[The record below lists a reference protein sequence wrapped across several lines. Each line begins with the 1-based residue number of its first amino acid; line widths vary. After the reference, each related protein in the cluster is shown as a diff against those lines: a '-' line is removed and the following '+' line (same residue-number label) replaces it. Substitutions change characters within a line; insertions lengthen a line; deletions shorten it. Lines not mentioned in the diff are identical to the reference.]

1 MEDLSVLSARSNYLS
16 YDGERRKKKKISR
29 HEEKNEIKEE
39 LAVSFLFAEQNSGAL
54 NIERIMI
61 RKRRQ

>member
-1 MEDLSVLSARSNYLS
+1 MMEK
-16 YDGERRKKKKISR
+16 EEKKKKISR